1 MCVPAQ
7 GERFYMVRGVA
18 ARSLWLCWRAR
29 LCEYSV
35 CGWSHVCLC
44 VYALRGEKLSDRFLF
59 FWSLPLR
66 LASNT
71 TSTLCPSLIS
81 HTYTQCAQ
89 THTCV
94 QTHTHSC
101 YSSDSLVRPW
111 ELHWDLL
118 NTRIKITTTKKDPT
132 LLLQV
137 FYSLFTAVSSSVWCI
152 CSTKETHTH
161 TERERVVCQL
171 SDVIC
176 CTMLGNNYLIICK
189 FAQLERM
196 NSL

>member
-29 LCEYSV
+29 LCECSV

-94 QTHTHSC
+94 YTHTHTHSC

-118 NTRIKITTTKKDPT
+118 NTRIKITTKKRSDTPSAGI
-132 LLLQV
+132 LL
-137 FYSLFTAVSSSVWCI
+137 SLHSSQFI
-152 CSTKETHTH
+152 CLMHLFNKGDTHTQR
-161 TERERVVCQL
+161 EREGGLSVIWCNLLYNVGQQL
-171 SDVIC
+171 FDH
-176 CTMLGNNYLIICK
+176 L
-189 FAQLERM
+189 
-196 NSL
+196 